1 MGKFRFKPD
10 KFNKKKKQEINS
22 IRRNTEV
29 KRTNIENAES
39 SVIDRE
45 DARAPYNFVPL
56 NKLVIEAEIPPNQ
69 DCYYPDPRITGH
81 IDCALET
88 LTPIYV
94 RDTLT
99 QQELKQKEQIEKAGK
114 RYINSD
120 FFSPCT
126 RLRIPG
132 SSLRGMI
139 RTLVEIATWSKFQFF
154 EDKGLYYRG
163 LADKSNL
170 RNEYQKN
177 MNSFDKNAKK
187 SIYKMFAGYL
197 KNIGFQYYIIPAESK
212 NGTQFKQI
220 LTVEAKMILKGKGF
234 NYSDFSAFKLDNDE
248 HLVISGGMDNKKH
261 DWIIF
266 KKMNSESSKIL
277 VSDIDIENYEGDI
290 NRTDKANLLKKLKS
304 FPDGIPCFYIQWK
317 DENGNN
323 RVSFGHTGMFRLAY
337 TKSIGEH
344 VPENLKNEK
353 IIDLTEAIFGKVV
366 SEKNK
371 QFFSGRVFFED
382 AVLINQNEN
391 PILEEAIPETLSSP
405 KPTTFQHYLKQ
416 ESNNIKN
423 LQNYNSNNTNIRGN
437 KLYWHKSG
445 TIWKKHN
452 EFNENIDTKIKP
464 VKPNTKFNFRIR
476 FENLSLIELG
486 AILFALKLPPECA
499 HKIGMGKPLGLGSVK
514 ITPELFISDRKKRYS
529 SLFENEKWS
538 LSENKNSE
546 VEIDNRINLFQKYI
560 LGKIGAEKEN
570 ASSLWET
577 SRLKKLKLLLDVEI
591 GKKLEKEGKIRYMS
605 IEPNEFKDRR
615 VLPTPEKL
623 INQIKNTKSL

>member
-29 KRTNIENAES
+29 KRTNIENTES
-39 SVIDRE
+39 SVTDRE

-88 LTPIYV
+88 LTPLYV

-114 RYINSD
+114 RYNNPE
-120 FFSPCT
+120 FFSPGK

-177 MNSFDKNAKK
+177 MSSFDKNAKK
-187 SIYKMFAGYL
+187 SIYKMSAGYL
-197 KNIGFQYYIIPAESK
+197 KNIRFQYYIIPAESK
-212 NGTQFKQI
+212 NGKQFEQI
-220 LTVEAKMILKGKGF
+220 LTAKAKTILEGKGL
-234 NYSDFSAFKLDNDE
+234 NYSDFSAFKLDNGE
-248 HLVISGGMDNKKH
+248 HLVISGGMNNKKH

-266 KKMNSESSKIL
+266 KKINSESSKIL
-277 VSDIDIENYEGDI
+277 ISDIDIENYEGDI
-290 NRTDKANLLKKLKS
+290 NRTDKANLLNKLKS

-317 DENGNN
+317 DEIGNN
-323 RVSFGHTGMFRLAY
+323 HVSFGHTGMFRLAY

-344 VPENLKNEK
+344 IPENLKNEK
-353 IIDLTEAIFGKVV
+353 IIDLTEAIFGKVT
-366 SEKNK
+366 EKNK
-371 QFFSGRVFFED
+371 QFFSSRVFFED

-405 KPTTFQHYLKQ
+405 KPTTFQHYLEQ

-423 LQNYNSNNTNIRGN
+423 LKNYNSNNTKIRGN

-445 TIWKKHN
+445 AQWKNHN

-464 VKPNTKFNFRIR
+464 VKPNTNFIFRIR
-476 FENLSLIELG
+476 YENLSQIELG
-486 AILFALKLPPECA
+486 ALLFVLKLPDRCA
-499 HKIGMGKPLGLGSVK
+499 HKLGMGKPLGLGSVK
-514 ITPELFISDRKKRYS
+514 IKPELSISDRKKRYS
-529 SLFENEKWS
+529 SLFENKAWT
-538 LSENKNSE
+538 LSEIKKSE
-546 VEIDNRINLFQKYI
+546 AEIDNLINSFQKYI
-560 LGKIGAEKEN
+560 LGEIGEESEN
-570 ASSLWET
+570 APSLWET

-591 GKKLEKEGKIRYMS
+591 GKKLEQESKIRYMS
-605 IEPNEFKDRR
+605 IEPNEFKDRK
-615 VLPTPEKL
+615 VLATPENL
-623 INQIKNTKSL
+623 INQIDNIKGK

>member
-1 MGKFRFKPD
+1 MGKYRFNPD
-10 KFNKKKKQEINS
+10 KFAKKKKQENNS
-22 IRRNTEV
+22 NQRKADV
-29 KRTNIENAES
+29 QRTNAKNEDQT
-39 SVIDRE
+39 VINRE
-45 DARAPYNFVPL
+45 DAKAPYNFVPL
-56 NKLVIEAEIPPNQ
+56 NKSVIEAEMPPNQ
-69 DCYYPDPRITGH
+69 ECYYLDRNTGH
-81 IDCALET
+81 LDCTLET

-99 QQELKQKEQIEKAGK
+99 QDELEQKEAIEKDGKK

-120 FFSPCT
+120 FFSPGK

-177 MNSFDKNAKK
+177 MSSFDKNAKK

-212 NGTQFKQI
+212 NGKQFEQI
-220 LTVEAKMILKGKGF
+220 LTADAKMRLKGKGL
-234 NYSDFSAFKLDNDE
+234 NYSDFNAFKLDNGE
-248 HLVISGGMDNKKH
+248 HLVISGGMNNKKN

-304 FPDGIPCFYIQWK
+304 YPDGIPCFYIQWK

-382 AVLINQNEN
+382 AVLIYQNEN

-437 KLYWHKSG
+437 KQYWHKSG

-476 FENLSLIELG
+476 FENLSPIELG

-499 HKIGMGKPLGLGSVK
+499 HKIGMGKPLGLGSAK

-546 VEIDNRINLFQKYI
+546 VEIDNQINSFQKYI

-605 IEPNEFKDRR
+605 IEPKNEFKDRN
-615 VLPTPEKL
+615 VLPSPEEVIPL
-623 INQIKNTKSL
+623 